1 MSSVLDSASAM
12 FLEGMRAAGG
22 RPACEQTPDEFR
34 AVVAMAS
41 AQCAAP
47 PAAVGR
53 VEDRRIP
60 VEGGDIGVR
69 IYTPRPPGTDAT
81 RPLVLHFHGGGFVAG
96 DLDTHD
102 SICRYYAA
110 HADAIVI
117 AVDYRRPP
125 EHRFPAAVEDSYA
138 ALVWAAREAAALE
151 GDAARLAVTG
161 DSAGGNLSAVLC
173 RLAKERGGPRIA
185 FQALVYPAV
194 DFHSDPASGFPSR
207 AQFGNGDYF
216 LSYRDMEYFRRHYLA
231 DPAAESS
238 DLRVSPLNAADLSGL
253 PPALVVTAGC
263 DPLRDEGKAYA
274 DRLAAAGVLVEYRC
288 FEGTIHA
295 CVSFAGVIPA
305 GAEALAFIASRLRA
319 ALHR

>member
-1 MSSVLDSASAM
+1 MSSVLDSATTM

-47 PAAVGR
+47 PAAVER

-69 IYTPRPPGTDAT
+69 IYTPRPPGTGAT
-81 RPLVLHFHGGGFVAG
+81 LPLVLQFHGGGFVAG

-102 SICRYYAA
+102 SISRYYAA
-110 HADAIVI
+110 HADAIVV

-138 ALVWAAREAAALE
+138 ALVWAAGEAAALQ
-151 GDAARLAVTG
+151 GDPARLAVTG

-173 RLAKERGGPRIA
+173 RLAQERGGPRIA

-194 DFHSDPASGFPSR
+194 DFHSDLAGAFPSR
-207 AQFGNGDYF
+207 AQFGTGDYF
-216 LSYRDMEYFRRHYLA
+216 LSTRDMEYFRRHYLA
-231 DPAAESS
+231 DPAAESA
-238 DLRVSPLNAADLSGL
+238 DPRVSPLNAADLSGQ

-274 DRLAAAGVLVEYRC
+274 DRLAAAGVSVEYRC

-295 CVSFAGVIPA
+295 CLSFAGVIPA
-305 GAEALAFIASRLRA
+305 GAEALAFVASRLRA
-319 ALHR
+319 ALHS